1 MFSNLLLIFL
11 LPLVDAKLPTSGRL
25 AAALG
30 EKKTTPRPRFL
41 RPDEIPGQLLSSE
54 QKKAKDRPNGRETN
68 RVATLPPSSS
78 NAKSALAGQ
87 KYGSRGSRRQQ
98 VVMPLISL
106 MPPLIAL
113 PSDATVQGAL
123 TFGATYPIRG
133 FQTLDTNEQNEIDN
147 ELGSVGVSRRVQTA
161 DTPVGPVPRFKV
173 TYFDAR
179 GIAECIRLIF
189 VYANE
194 SFVDERLSKKQWL
207 RMKDHTLYG
216 KLPLL
221 EVDGKILGQGYS
233 IVRWLARKF
242 GLEGVDEWDKARV
255 DEAAEFHRQVFTD
268 SSPYLLVLGGFREGN
283 KEQLRRDVFLP
294 AVDKHFSIYVQ
305 LLDESKSGF
314 FSKRVSYADF
324 MISEYFY
331 TVHRFEPFLLK
342 KYPQLVAF
350 MERVRQLP
358 PLVKYIRHRSETPLM
373 S

>member
-1 MFSNLLLIFL
+1 M
-11 LPLVDAKLPTSGRL
+11 
-25 AAALG
+25 
-30 EKKTTPRPRFL
+30 
-41 RPDEIPGQLLSSE
+41 
-54 QKKAKDRPNGRETN
+54 
-68 RVATLPPSSS
+68 
-78 NAKSALAGQ
+78 
-87 KYGSRGSRRQQ
+87 
-98 VVMPLISL
+98 VMPLISL

-113 PSDATVQGAL
+113 PSDAT
-123 TFGATYPIRG
+123 
-133 FQTLDTNEQNEIDN
+133 TLDTNEQNEIDN

-221 EVDGKILGQGYS
+221 EVDGKVLGQGYT

-294 AVDKHFSIYVQ
+294 AVDKFFATYVQ

-314 FSKRVSYADF
+314 FGKRVSYADF
-324 MISEYFY
+324 MVSEYFY
-331 TVHRFEPFLLK
+331 TVHRFEKFILK